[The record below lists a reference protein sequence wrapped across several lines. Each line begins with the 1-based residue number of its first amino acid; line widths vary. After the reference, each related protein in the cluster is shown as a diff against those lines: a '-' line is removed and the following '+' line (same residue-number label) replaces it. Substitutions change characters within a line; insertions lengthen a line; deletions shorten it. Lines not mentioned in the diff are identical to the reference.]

1 MNGNKIK
8 IICANVLLISA
19 IIVFLFVHGTNNLL
33 LVHYINSLI
42 PIIPLVSGKITNC
55 PLLTNYIVDFLWY
68 NSFILYLLAFKIRNL
83 IFPLTLSI
91 LLEVL
96 QLIFSTLGTFDI
108 FDILLYIVLTLIWKL
123 IISIK
128 LCNNI

>member
-55 PLLTNYIVDFLWY
+55 PFLTNYIVDFLWY
-68 NSFILYLLAFKIRNL
+68 NSFILYLLAFEIRNL

-96 QLIFSTLGTFDI
+96 QLIFPTLGTFDI